1 MMSSETPFKS
11 NLQAP
16 VGEACADHVEAS
28 WSLFGSTA
36 LARAAGLRGSSPQ
49 HITEEA
55 HEKLDSPRGDSTEF
69 HSHDESHH
77 LDCDC
82 QEILLCSPDEVCRSK
97 DNTGRIYSSESYL
110 PPIAHPG
117 AVQRPQKGLTQRTP
131 SPSAHCEPA
140 CPQDGCSHCL
150 GLPRPAESQL
160 GQDSGLGFTISG
172 EEKRPSTARLIAR
185 ELNHDISNIRLNLGR
200 HFQHAVPQL
209 PQEAQRTEEQKDP
222 EAETSTE
229 NKKKKSKQ
237 PQKSSKSSTV
247 LYVKGVDPDRVEIRD
262 LCNLF
267 SNYGN
272 VEMGVMHKNKDFAL
286 IKYTT
291 VRGAELGL
299 EQLNKVSVFGFRM
312 SIFFSKYEQI
322 MEKRYHNNKEYC
334 IPDPEYRR
342 FKNEVPTQVNPISR
356 TLHICIFQPNPK
368 RVISESDVQKLISP
382 FAECSRLQRD
392 QNSSQ
397 LNMWFAEF
405 QSRASAVLVLM
416 KLHDAKFD
424 NGNIRVS
431 FTRTKK
437 CQS

>member
-1 MMSSETPFKS
+1 MLASCGPIFKS
-11 NLQAP
+11 NLHACS
-16 VGEACADHVEAS
+16 GDTCADPADAS
-28 WSLFGSTA
+28 WSLFGPGA
-36 LARAAGLRGSSPQ
+36 QARDAGLRMGSPLPTS
-49 HITEEA
+49 EDA
-55 HEKLDSPRGDSTEF
+55 HDKLDSPRGDSTEF
-69 HSHDESHH
+69 HSLDGSHQ

-82 QEILLCSPDEVCRSK
+82 QEILLCSPDGAC
-97 DNTGRIYSSESYL
+97 NANGPAGRVYSSETYL
-110 PPIAHPG
+110 LPLANSG
-117 AVQRPQKGLTQRTP
+117 AVQRPPQGLTQRTP
-131 SPSAHCEPA
+131 SPSAHCGSASPS
-140 CPQDGCSHCL
+140 DGCLHRQGLPAPVESRL
-150 GLPRPAESQL
+150 GLEAAHGS
-160 GQDSGLGFTISG
+160 TISG
-172 EEKRPSTARLIAR
+172 EEKRPSTAKLLAR
-185 ELNHDISNIRLNLGR
+185 ALNHDMSNIRLNPCQHHLFNLPLLR
-200 HFQHAVPQL
+200 EPQPFQDDAGL
-209 PQEAQRTEEQKDP
+209 D
-222 EAETSTE
+222 AETSQE
-229 NKKKKSKQ
+229 KKKKKSKLT
-237 PQKSSKSSTV
+237 QKSSKSSTV
-247 LYVKGVDPDRVEIRD
+247 LYVKGVDPNRVEIQD

-299 EQLNKVSVFGFRM
+299 EQLNKVSIFGFRM

-334 IPDPEYRR
+334 VPDPEYRR

-382 FAECSRLQRD
+382 FADCSRLQRD

-416 KLHDAKFD
+416 KLHDSKFE

-437 CQS
+437 CQA

>member
-1 MMSSETPFKS
+1 MTTCGPLSKS
-11 NLQAP
+11 ILQACP
-16 VGEACADHVEAS
+16 GDACADPAEAS
-28 WSLFGSTA
+28 WSLFGSGA
-36 LARAAGLRGSSPQ
+36 PARAAGLPTGSRLHASDDV
-49 HITEEA
+49 HD
-55 HEKLDSPRGDSTEF
+55 KLDSPRGDSTEF
-69 HSHDESHH
+69 HSLDGSHQ

-82 QEILLCSPDEVCRSK
+82 QEILLCSPDGACNANGPVR
-97 DNTGRIYSSESYL
+97 RVHSSETYL
-110 PPIAHPG
+110 LPTANPG
-117 AVQRPQKGLTQRTP
+117 AVQRPHKGLTQRTP
-131 SPSAHCEPA
+131 SPSAHCGPA
-140 CPQDGCSHCL
+140 GPSDGYPHRQ
-150 GLPRPAESQL
+150 GLPVTAESQL
-160 GQDSGLGFTISG
+160 GQETGLGSTISG
-172 EEKRPSTARLIAR
+172 EEKRPSTAKLLAR
-185 ELNHDISNIRLNLGR
+185 ALNHDISNLRLNPRL
-200 HFQHAVPQL
+200 QHPFAAPQPL
-209 PQEAQRTEEQKDP
+209 REARQPLLDADLEEEASQE
-222 EAETSTE
+222 
-229 NKKKKSKQ
+229 KKKKSKH

-247 LYVKGVDPDRVEIRD
+247 LYVKGVDPNRVEIQD

-299 EQLNKVSVFGFRM
+299 EQLNKVSIFGFRM

-334 IPDPEYRR
+334 VPDPEYRR

-416 KLHDAKFD
+416 KLHDSKFE

-437 CQS
+437 CQA

>member
-1 MMSSETPFKS
+1 MMNSETLIKS
-11 NLQAP
+11 NLKAIT
-16 VGEACADHVEAS
+16 GDTCADPAEAS
-28 WSLFGSTA
+28 WSPFGTSR
-36 LARAAGLRGSSPQ
+36 LARTAGFQISSPR
-49 HITEEA
+49 HITEEVQ
-55 HEKLDSPRGDSTEF
+55 EKLDSPRGDSTEF
-69 HSHDESHH
+69 HSLDGSHH

-82 QEILLCSPDEVCRSK
+82 QEILLCSLSEVCYSNGPK
-97 DNTGRIYSSESYL
+97 GRVYSSEKYL
-110 PPIAHPG
+110 LPNANPG
-117 AVQRPQKGLTQRTP
+117 AVQLPPKGLTQRIP

-140 CPQDGCSHCL
+140 IPKDGCSHCL
-150 GLPRPAESQL
+150 GLPFPAESQL
-160 GQDSGLGFTISG
+160 GQETDSGFPISS
-172 EEKRPSTARLIAR
+172 EAKRPSTTRLLAR
-185 ELNHDISNIRLNLGR
+185 ELNHDISNIRLNSR
-200 HFQHAVPQL
+200 NHFLNKAPQRLQDVPQT
-209 PQEAQRTEEQKDP
+209 QEVRNP
-222 EAETSTE
+222 EAEASQE
-229 NKKKKSKQ
+229 KKQKKSKH

-247 LYVKGVDPDRVEIRD
+247 LYVKGVDPNRVEIQD

-299 EQLNKVSVFGFRM
+299 EQLNKVSILGFRM

-416 KLHDAKFD
+416 KLHDGKFE

-437 CQS
+437 CQA